1 MVRAW
6 AAVLLLQCCRV
17 QGFAPVLA
25 PHHVTAPLTACSFK
39 QRASVQCQQRSR
51 VLATARRRRGSAAAV
66 SMVAAAPVTYTATA
80 IILGRTLAL
89 RAFIADSII
98 GSNWCMWTVLMGA
111 ASAGLWSEKTNWGA
125 ALSSPLV
132 TMLIT
137 ISLCNL
143 GILPAA
149 SPVYNTVNKMLVPLA
164 VPLLLYDADVRR
176 VVKYAGSLMICFALG
191 SIGTVV
197 GTLAAMK
204 VVPLGLGSDGWKIA
218 AALAAR
224 HIGGAV
230 NYVAVAET
238 LNISAG
244 QCSFP
249 CYAMIW

>member
-1 MVRAW
+1 VARQVQLCSKMMRAW
-6 AAVLLLQCCRV
+6 AAAVLLQCCCV
-17 QGFAPVLA
+17 QGFAPTPALA
-25 PHHVTAPLTACSFK
+25 PYHVNAAPLRACSLT
-39 QRASVQCQQRSR
+39 QRSSLQIHQR
-51 VLATARRRRGSAAAV
+51 HSCALATARRRRGVAAV
-66 SMVAAAPVTYTATA
+66 RMVAAAPVTYTANA

-111 ASAGLWSEKTNWGA
+111 ASAGLWSERTNWGA

-149 SPVYNTVNKMLVPLA
+149 SPVYNTVNKILVPLA

-176 VVKYAGSLMICFALG
+176 VIKYAGSLMICFALG

-204 VVPLGLGSDGWKIA
+204 VVPLGLGSDGWKV
-218 AALAAR
+218 L
-224 HIGGAV
+224 
-230 NYVAVAET
+230 
-238 LNISAG
+238 
-244 QCSFP
+244 
-249 CYAMIW
+249 